1 MSYQFELA
9 LRQYIAA
16 FDGTNNNN
24 ISPAEFQTRFDNLY
38 HQYFT
43 FLPKDEKA
51 MGEDGF
57 TTIKS
62 KEPLTR
68 EEVFERE
75 ASKLANGTKVT
86 LIHFR
91 KIGLDCIDIKLG
103 LVNGEEEYA
112 VRAVTTITAKQAVT
126 SKEIDESPEA
136 NFWSPELTTKLMVI
150 GADCKSVVYK
160 WKEFGTFQTNM

>member
-9 LRQYIAA
+9 LRQYIAV
-16 FDGTNNNN
+16 FDGTNN
-24 ISPAEFQTRFDNLY
+24 IPPAKFQTRFDNLY
-38 HQYFT
+38 HKNFT
-43 FLPKDEKA
+43 FLSKD
-51 MGEDGF
+51 GN
-57 TTIKS
+57 T
-62 KEPLTR
+62 LTR
-68 EEVFERE
+68 EEVYERE

-103 LVNGEEEYA
+103 LVNGGEEHA
-112 VRAVTTITAKQAVT
+112 VRFVTTITAKQAVT

-136 NFWSPELTTKLMVI
+136 NFWSPELTTTLMVI

>member
-1 MSYQFELA
+1 MSYEFELA

-16 FDGTNNNN
+16 FDGTNN

-38 HQYFT
+38 HKDFT
-43 FLPKDEKA
+43 FLPKNEKT
-51 MGEDGF
+51 MRENGF

-62 KEPLTR
+62 KEPLSR

-75 ASKLANGTKVT
+75 ASKLTDGTKMI

-103 LVNGEEEYA
+103 IVNGKEEST
-112 VRAVTTITAKQAVT
+112 VRVVTTISEKQAVV
-126 SKEIDESPEA
+126 SREIDESPESNLFFPTQVMRA
-136 NFWSPELTTKLMVI
+136 QCAS
-150 GADCKSVVYK
+150 AVYK
-160 WKEFGTFQTNM
+160 WKEFGKFQTNM

>member
-16 FDGTNNNN
+16 FDGTNN
-24 ISPAEFQTRFDNLY
+24 ITPAEFQTRFDNLY
-38 HQYFT
+38 HKDFT
-43 FLPKDEKA
+43 FLSKDGK
-51 MGEDGF
+51 
-57 TTIKS
+57 T
-62 KEPLTR
+62 LTR
-68 EEVFERE
+68 EEVYKRE

-103 LVNGEEEYA
+103 LVNGGEEHA
-112 VRAVTTITAKQAVT
+112 VARFVTTITAKQAVT

-150 GADCKSVVYK
+150 GADCKSKSVVYK

>member
-16 FDGTNNNN
+16 FDGTNN
-24 ISPAEFQTRFDNLY
+24 ISPAKFQTRFDNLY
-38 HQYFT
+38 HKNFT
-43 FLPKDEKA
+43 FL
-51 MGEDGF
+51 
-57 TTIKS
+57 S
-62 KEPLTR
+62 KHGKTLTR
-68 EEVFERE
+68 EEVYERE

-103 LVNGEEEYA
+103 LVNGGEEYA

>member
-16 FDGTNNNN
+16 FDGNNN
-24 ISPAEFQTRFDNLY
+24 ISPAKFQTRFDNLY
-38 HQYFT
+38 HKNFT
-43 FLPKDEKA
+43 FLSKDGK
-51 MGEDGF
+51 
-57 TTIKS
+57 T
-62 KEPLTR
+62 LTR
-68 EEVFERE
+68 EEVYERE
-75 ASKLANGTKVT
+75 ARKLANGTKVT

-103 LVNGEEEYA
+103 LVNGGEEHA
-112 VRAVTTITAKQAVT
+112 VRLVTTITAKQAVT